1 MQMAGIHE
9 DIPVR
14 GDRADVLVRRR
25 NGERCVLSALT
36 GSRAVIII
44 GESPADLGDRF
55 EMPVRQDDDVALLV
69 GIHRLEPDAAPAIE
83 IVFDDAHATPQLMES
98 PSIPIAYVVSG
109 VTPLGPA
116 AVGPEEIESL
126 LDMEAR
132 RARRPSGAIELG
144 DLTT

>member
-1 MQMAGIHE
+1 
-9 DIPVR
+9 
-14 GDRADVLVRRR
+14 
-25 NGERCVLSALT
+25 LT

-44 GESPADLGDRF
+44 GESLADLGNRF
-55 EMPVRQDDDVALLV
+55 EVPVHEDDDVALLV
-69 GIHRLEPDAAPAIE
+69 GIHRLKPDGAGPAVE
-83 IVFDDAHATPQLMES
+83 IVFDDAHATPQLLES

-126 LDMEAR
+126 LDIEAHR
-132 RARRPSGAIELG
+132 TRRPSGAIDLG